1 MRLHDGDGRIGS
13 QSSINRMN
21 NDELTYRRGT
31 TAALAGLAVQV
42 VLCVATGL
50 IGAWAQSPAIQA
62 ATWHIA
68 GGIPIWIILAIIYQQ
83 HSVERTETLAAE
95 KLATQDAT
103 TAAIFGETSDE
114 LQLARNR
121 LDRLYA
127 YGLPAVSFGVALY
140 LIAAGLALLYRAAG
154 FGTDRIALSLSKDC
168 NPVGL
173 MFATAGV
180 AFVAF
185 IAARWIS
192 GYTRV
197 REWQLL
203 RGGASYLMGTFLV
216 AALLLAGAAAV
227 AIVKETSFFELL
239 ARLVPS
245 MMILIGSEI
254 LLTSLLA
261 AYRPKRPGEIPRP
274 AFDSRFLGLLTAP
287 ESLGHVVGELI
298 NYQFGVEVSRSWF
311 YQMLGRAVTPL
322 TVFAGGVLLALSTLV
337 IVGPDEQG
345 IVLRQGALARG
356 PVGPGIHFKA
366 PWPVETAEIYPTG
379 KVLQLTISSDKLGRF
394 EKKREGLLWTGGD
407 DDASKMGLELFLCAP
422 ESAAGGGSLSLLMAD
437 VIVQYRIGNLVT
449 FLEGSTAARD
459 SIELV
464 TQQEASTY
472 FASKPLDELLS
483 KGRTEGGPEL
493 QKRIQ
498 SRVDSLGLGFE
509 IVDVGICT
517 LQPPPGKVAREFHR
531 QIGAQQQRET
541 LVQRAYKDAIVT
553 LAKVAGSVERSR
565 KINDAIVRLDDS
577 RTAAAE
583 VAAKIGARDVLPIT
597 AQQLAKQ
604 EIEIEELLGE
614 ARGEAAEIIH
624 KARSDRWK
632 KTIGERSALERFAG
646 QLLAYQAAPAYFRTK
661 QYLEVLANSL
671 VDRRKVVI
679 AGDKGDL
686 PVLNLDFSDPTNAID
701 TLIGE

>member
-1 MRLHDGDGRIGS
+1 M
-13 QSSINRMN
+13 NRE
-21 NDELTYRRGT
+21 ELTYSKAT
-31 TAALAGLAVQV
+31 TAALAGLAVQIL
-42 VLCVATGL
+42 LCVTCGL
-50 IGAWAQSPAIQA
+50 IGAWSQSPAIQA

-83 HSVERTETLAAE
+83 HRVERTESLAAE

-127 YGLPAVSFGVALY
+127 YGLPVVSFGVALY
-140 LIAAGLALLYRAAG
+140 LIGAGIALVYRTAAL
-154 FGTDRIALSLSKDC
+154 GTDTIALSLSKEC

-203 RGGASYLMGTFLV
+203 RGGASYLMSTFLV
-216 AALLLAGAAAV
+216 AALLFAGAAAV
-227 AIVKETSFFELL
+227 AIVQETSFFAWL
-239 ARLVPS
+239 ARLVPW
-245 MMILIGSEI
+245 MMILVGGEI
-254 LLTSLLA
+254 LLTALLA

-287 ESLGHVVGELI
+287 ESLGQVVGELI

-322 TVFAGGVLLALSTLV
+322 TMFAAAVLLALSTLV
-337 IVGPDEQG
+337 IVGPDEQA
-345 IVLRQGALARG
+345 IVLRFGSLARG
-356 PVGPGIHFKA
+356 PVGPGIHVKA

-407 DDASKMGLELFLCAP
+407 DDAAKMGLEFFLCAP
-422 ESAAGGGSLSLLMAD
+422 EAAAGGGGSLSLVVAD
-437 VIVQYRIGNLVT
+437 VIVQYRIGDLVK
-449 FLEGSTAARD
+449 FLEGSTSARE

-464 TQQEASTY
+464 TQQEAGNY
-472 FASKPLDELLS
+472 FASEPLDRLLS

-498 SRVDSLGLGFE
+498 ARIDALGLGFE
-509 IVDVGICT
+509 IVDVAITT

-531 QIGAQQQRET
+531 QIGAQQERET
-541 LVQRAYKDAIVT
+541 LVQRANKDAIVT
-553 LAKVAGSVERSR
+553 LAKVAGSVDRSR
-565 KINDAIVRLDDS
+565 RINDSIVRLDDDRS
-577 RTAAAE
+577 AAAE
-583 VAAKIGARDVLPIT
+583 AAATIGARDILPLT

-604 EIEIEELLGE
+604 ELGIEELLGE

-624 KARSDRWK
+624 KARSYRWA
-632 KTIGERSALERFAG
+632 KTVGERSALERFAG

-661 QYLEVLANSL
+661 HYLEVLATSL

-686 PVLNLDFSDPTNAID
+686 PVLNLDFSDTTNAID

>member
-1 MRLHDGDGRIGS
+1 
-13 QSSINRMN
+13 MN

-83 HSVERTETLAAE
+83 HAVERTETLAAE

-127 YGLPAVSFGVALY
+127 YGLPAVSFTVALY

-154 FGTDRIALSLSKDC
+154 FGADRIALSLSKDC

-245 MMILIGSEI
+245 MMILIGGEI

-345 IVLRQGALARG
+345 IVLRHGSLARG

-394 EKKREGLLWTGGD
+394 QNKREGLLWTGGD
-407 DDASKMGLELFLCAP
+407 DDASKMGLELFLCAS
-422 ESAAGGGSLSLLMAD
+422 ESAGGGGGSLSLLMAD
-437 VIVQYRIGNLVT
+437 VIVQYRIGDLVT
-449 FLEGSTAARD
+449 FLEGSTAARE

-483 KGRTEGGPEL
+483 RGRTEGGPEL

-498 SRVDSLGLGFE
+498 SRIDALGLGFE

-541 LVQRAYKDAIVT
+541 LVQMAYKDAIVT
-553 LAKVAGSVERSR
+553 LAKVAGSVDRSR
-565 KINDAIVRLDDS
+565 KINDAIIRLDDS

-583 VAAKIGARDVLPIT
+583 VAASIGAREVLPLT

-624 KARSDRWK
+624 KARADRWK

-661 QYLEVLANSL
+661 QYLEVLANAL